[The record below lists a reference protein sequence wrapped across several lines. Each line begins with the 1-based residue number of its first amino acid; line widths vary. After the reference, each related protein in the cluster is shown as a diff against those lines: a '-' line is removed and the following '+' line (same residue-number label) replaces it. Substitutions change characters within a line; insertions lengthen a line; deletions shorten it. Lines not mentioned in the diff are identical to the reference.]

1 MQSSVIDEILKVE
14 EKASSIVEEAEK
26 RARDMIFEAQTA
38 SKGLVKA
45 ELDKLKAESE
55 EEVRKEEELLQE
67 NLREYEQKRMELEN
81 SDISLDEKSIDR
93 AAERIVN
100 LLLSSEV

>member
-38 SKGLVKA
+38 SKDLVKA

-67 NLREYEQKRMELEN
+67 NLREY

-93 AAERIVN
+93 AAERIVS

>member
-38 SKGLVKA
+38 S
-45 ELDKLKAESE
+45 
-55 EEVRKEEELLQE
+55 
-67 NLREYEQKRMELEN
+67 
-81 SDISLDEKSIDR
+81 
-93 AAERIVN
+93 
-100 LLLSSEV
+100 